1 MVIREVLLWENA
13 DHQVTEWFATVKTA
27 MGGHN
32 NNGEPIYKY
41 VLAKTLTELTQKLHD
56 KIKIYRGTDLSEDC
70 NMFLNEGLVL
80 IKKYMFH
87 TVKVSIVFFSYS
99 VRNRFAAF
107 LYQAYPTRQQDR

>member
-1 MVIREVLLWENA
+1 MGKRRPSGDRMVPNRKDGRWEGR
-13 DHQVTEWFATVKTA
+13 TV
-27 MGGHN
+27 GGHK

-41 VLAKTLTELTQKLHD
+41 VLAKTQTELTQKLHD
-56 KIKIYRGTDLSEDC
+56 KIEIYRGTDLSEDC
-70 NMFLNEGLVL
+70 NMFLNEWLVL